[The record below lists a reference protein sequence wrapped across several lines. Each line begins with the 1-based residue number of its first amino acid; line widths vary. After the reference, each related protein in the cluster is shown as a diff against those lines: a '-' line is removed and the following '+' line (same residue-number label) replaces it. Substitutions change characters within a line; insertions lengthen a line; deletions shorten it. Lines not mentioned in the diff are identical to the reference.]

1 MVQHGKTSD
10 RLLYISVVVNARERE
25 GNGNRNQ
32 MPSAPTLINFGF
44 PLKIL
49 IRN

>member
-10 RLLYISVVVNARERE
+10 RLLYISVVVNAGERE
-25 GNGNRNQ
+25 GNGNCNQ
-32 MPSAPTLINFGF
+32 MPSGPILINFGF